1 MKNFGC
7 KHLCHCLIPDTSA
20 TIVELWHHLT
30 CMFEVFY
37 FHQLWCHK
45 TAHLKQ
51 TQYTSINSAIIPNK
65 IVLTVS
71 LSYSEFCFIQYLVLG
86 LRFLLLI
93 PTQDMFITK
102 VISGKAQVLRIWTT
116 PLNQSRPFL
125 GIDIRTNRLPWLLP
139 AAHWHNN
146 NAPHRSENPS
156 VTSNSWFSHQK

>member
-1 MKNFGC
+1 MHIQWWDAMRRWGHSNPAICKGICLNFVHSQALGMKNCGC
-7 KHLCHCLIPDTSA
+7 KHLCHCLIPDTRA
-20 TIVELWHHLT
+20 TIVELWHHLI

-93 PTQDMFITK
+93 PHSDMFITK
-102 VISGKAQVLRIWTT
+102 VISGKAQVLRIWISHGQ
-116 PLNQSRPFL
+116 LHS
-125 GIDIRTNRLPWLLP
+125 IRLV
-139 AAHWHNN
+139 H
-146 NAPHRSENPS
+146 
-156 VTSNSWFSHQK
+156 SWV